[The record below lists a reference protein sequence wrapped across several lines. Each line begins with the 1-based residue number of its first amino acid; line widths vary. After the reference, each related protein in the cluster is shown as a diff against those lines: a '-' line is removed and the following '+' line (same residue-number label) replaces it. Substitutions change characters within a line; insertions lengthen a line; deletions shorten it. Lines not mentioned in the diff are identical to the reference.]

1 MSKRG
6 IPSASIPPP
15 SGPDREFRARGWR
28 TWWVRV
34 HLYLGLTIGA
44 VLVVFGVTG
53 SILVFFQEI
62 DEWLNPTLLTVSVPA
77 SGEGYRPVGEML
89 AAAEQAAAPGSR
101 ITQVYGAT
109 TPTRAMAVYMEQPSN
124 AWQRIF
130 VDPYRA
136 GVTGVRS
143 YGADEWLPHY
153 FMDAVFALHYQL
165 CAGVTGVTLAAIA
178 AWLLLLSLLTGVM
191 VWWPMNG
198 QWRQAVV
205 IRRPFALFRFLFDL
219 HKTVSLYLC
228 LAIGALLL
236 SGAYMNWAEPI
247 VWVTQWLSPST
258 RGPGEGLVSMPKEGV
273 HPIGAARAVAVAA
286 DRYPGGRLSSITMP
300 EDATGVYQIG
310 RQGIPGVSWF
320 WSERIVTVD
329 QYSGAIL
336 DVRAPDTRRSA
347 GETFLD
353 WQWPLH
359 SGQAFGMPGRLLV
372 FASGL
377 ACPVIYATGVLMWW
391 RKRRGRERRVSS
403 SGS

>member
-1 MSKRG
+1 M
-6 IPSASIPPP
+6 
-15 SGPDREFRARGWR
+15 WR

-44 VLVVFGVTG
+44 VLVVFGLTG

-62 DEWLNPTLLTVSVPA
+62 DEWLNPALLTVNVPE
-77 SGEGYRPVGEML
+77 SGPVRYRPVGEIL

-109 TPTRAMAVYMEQPSN
+109 TPTRVMAVYMEQPSK
-124 AWQRIF
+124 AWQRMF

-136 GVTGVRS
+136 RVTGVRS
-143 YGADEWLPHY
+143 YGADEWLPSY

-165 CAGVTGVTLAAIA
+165 CAGVTGVTLAAMA
-178 AWLLLLSLLTGVM
+178 AWLLMLSLLTGVI

-198 QWRQAVV
+198 QWGHAFVL
-205 IRRPFALFRFLFDL
+205 RRPFAPFRFLFDL
-219 HKTVSLYLC
+219 HKTLSLYLC

-247 VWVTQWLSPST
+247 VWVTQLLSPST
-258 RGPGEGLVSMPKEGV
+258 RGPGEGLVSIPKEGA
-273 HPIGAARAVAVAA
+273 HPIGAARAVALAA
-286 DRYPGGRLSSITMP
+286 ERYPEGRLSSIAMP
-300 EDATGVYQIG
+300 EDAAGVYQVG
-310 RQGIPGVSWF
+310 RQGVLGLSRF
-320 WSERIVTVD
+320 WSERFVTVD
-329 QYSGAIL
+329 QYSGEIL

-377 ACPVIYATGVLMWW
+377 ACPVIYGTGWLMWW
-391 RKRRGRERRVSS
+391 KKRRGRERRMVSPAS
-403 SGS
+403 AFALR